1 VGEGGFAE
9 AWGAAEQEV
18 VEGLGAGSGRIEKD
32 AEAVFEFRL
41 AGKVGEPGGA
51 ERLVD
56 GVARGNVEFFERFG
70 RHGGRMA
77 EGGKFESGKVGRYA
91 HIR

>member
-1 VGEGGFAE
+1 
-9 AWGAAEQEV
+9 
-18 VEGLGAGSGRIEKD
+18 LGAGSGRIEKD

-77 EGGKFESGKVGRYA
+77 EGGKFESGKVTRYA
-91 HIR
+91 RWR